1 MIKQY
6 QKLEDAYD
14 WIQDVRTD
22 AAEKAQRKAAMDQTV
37 AISEE
42 INGYDIPDPI
52 KPSHYN
58 VGGIETIDYIRAKL
72 GKVGYEGYC
81 LGNILKYVSRADYK
95 DGVQDLKK
103 AAKYLEWL
111 TESKDNK

>member
-1 MIKQY
+1 MTSHQSSSWID
-6 QKLEDAYD
+6 DAMA
-14 WIQDVRTD
+14 D
-22 AAEKAQRKAAMDQTV
+22 ATERAQRKIALQELV
-37 AISEE
+37 NLGEE
-42 INGYDIPDPI
+42 MGVYDAI

-72 GKVGYEGYC
+72 GKAGYEGYC
-81 LGNILKYVSRADYK
+81 LGNILKYVSRADHK

-111 TESKDNK
+111 IESKSV

>member
-1 MIKQY
+1 MTNHQSWID
-6 QKLEDAYD
+6 DAM
-14 WIQDVRTD
+14 VD
-22 AAEKAQRKAAMDQTV
+22 AQERAARRAARGVLMQ
-37 AISEE
+37 
-42 INGYDIPDPI
+42 GDPI

-72 GKVGYEGYC
+72 GKAGYEGYC
-81 LGNILKYVSRADYK
+81 LGNILKYVSRADHK

-111 TESKDNK
+111 IESKSV